1 MTLCPRSRAARL
13 AAVVAA
19 GLAVSVALGG
29 CSSTAQSTA
38 SATSRMSERI
48 SSTIKP
54 TIKPTAT
61 ATATKAPTA
70 GTGAETPQQA
80 AAEVAKV
87 LAAQAAA
94 AAKPGT
100 SGKTLREAAY
110 VDKALAA
117 ATAAGKLVGTLT
129 AEQKAD
135 LALSPNDPV
144 ILAVSRTTEYPRV
157 ILAKATLAGSGA
169 PVILTVTSSSAEAGY
184 RIASIARLLPSAAI
198 GKFDGVTAGSPPIGD
213 PAGLAVAPDAL
224 LAAYAA
230 ALAYPTPA
238 AAEQPFT
245 EDAYFTA
252 VRKSAADQAKALG
265 TGVTLKQT
273 HTPAGVVAGLRAASG
288 EGAYVVAVIERK
300 DTLTEKTTN
309 ALTPSKAF
317 TILSGKTVVDKTAV
331 LRAYE
336 FVVMHIPVSGK
347 ATVVAA
353 ADQLYAASGS

>member
-1 MTLCPRSRAARL
+1 MTSIRHTRGARL
-13 AAVVAA
+13 AALTVTALALATAA
-19 GLAVSVALGG
+19 SACTSQAP
-29 CSSTAQSTA
+29 STA
-38 SATSRMSERI
+38 SATSRMSERAT
-48 SSTIKP
+48 STIKP
-54 TIKPTAT
+54 TAP
-61 ATATKAPTA
+61 TKAPTP

-100 SGKTLREAAY
+100 AGKALREAAY

-117 ATAAGKLVGTLT
+117 ATAAGKLIGTLT

-135 LALSPNDPV
+135 LALSPKDPV
-144 ILAVSRTTEYPRV
+144 VLAVSRTAAYPRV
-157 ILAKATLAGSGA
+157 ILAKASLAGSGA
-169 PVILTVTSSSAEAGY
+169 PVIVTLVSSAAASGY
-184 RIASIARLLPSAAI
+184 RIASVARLLPSAAI
-198 GKFDGVTAGSPPIGD
+198 GKFDGITAGSPPIGD
-213 PAGLAVAPDAL
+213 ASGLAVAPDAL

-230 ALAYPTPA
+230 ALAYPAPA
-238 AAEQPFT
+238 AAEQPFA

-252 VRKSAADQAKALG
+252 VRKSVAEQATALG
-265 TGVTLKQT
+265 AGVTLKQT
-273 HTPAGVVAGLRAASG
+273 HTPAGIIAAMRAVSG
-288 EGAYVVAVIERK
+288 QGAYVVAVIERK
-300 DTLTEKTTN
+300 DTFTEKTAN
-309 ALTPSKAF
+309 ALTPPKAF

-336 FVVMHIPVSGK
+336 FVVVHIPASGK